1 MEIQGAIRI
10 DMTGDEI
17 AAALTKSAG
26 LPTPTELEQTIDN
39 IHDELDAKADAG
51 AVSVA
56 VEQLHA
62 DVATAQ
68 GTADDAQAAA
78 TSAQGTADDA
88 QAAATAAKSEADMLR
103 ERLIGNGTTISR
115 YFGQAE
121 RQNFDCDVNAG
132 TYKFDGGDYM
142 AVTDYVDVTFLAA
155 DNATLAHFTSNQFVG
170 NAQERWIDLPSD
182 AVRCSI
188 LVFGTAEHPFI
199 APGTITLKVI
209 DMASLEGKLYDTAS
223 TMKTTATVAA
233 DLDK

>member
-1 MEIQGAIRI
+1 
-10 DMTGDEI
+10 MTGDEI

-103 ERLIGNGTTISR
+103 ERLIGNGT
-115 YFGQAE
+115 QCAE
-121 RQNFDCDVNAG
+121 YYSAAALYKQIPCAFPAG
-132 TYKFDGGDYM
+132 TYKFDGGDYQT
-142 AVTDYVDVTFLAA
+142 VGDYLFL
-155 DNATLAHFTSNQFVG
+155 LARDANGNNVGDPFSSANFVG
-170 NAQERWIDLPSD
+170 ERNETEFTFEQDIAYIYMQIMVNDKHS
-182 AVRCSI
+182 
-188 LVFGTAEHPFI
+188 FI

>member
-1 MEIQGAIRI
+1 
-10 DMTGDEI
+10 MTGDEI

-78 TSAQGTADDA
+78 TSAQ
-88 QAAATAAKSEADMLR
+88 AAATAAKSEADMLR

-142 AVTDYVDVTFLAA
+142 AVTDYVDVEFRAA

-182 AVRCSI
+182 AVICSI
-188 LVFGTAEHPFI
+188 LVFGTAVHPFI

>member
-1 MEIQGAIRI
+1 
-10 DMTGDEI
+10 MTGDEI

-62 DVATAQ
+62 DVAT
-68 GTADDAQAAA
+68 
-78 TSAQGTADDA
+78 AQGTADDA

-142 AVTDYVDVTFLAA
+142 AVTDYVDVEFRAA

-182 AVRCSI
+182 AVICSI